1 VVVVNADAAP
11 LTAARKKR
19 GRWVVVGAVVALLA
33 VVGVVAAMTL
43 GRPSGSATSNV
54 STATAAKRT
63 ITVAVSGTG
72 SAVAADAVT
81 VNPQISGEVEKLY
94 VSLGAS
100 VSAGDKLY
108 TISSSDVENELL
120 KAKASLLQSEQSV
133 LNARSSYKQASSQLY
148 TAKTQQIKAQQSV
161 DRLKSEPTTATN
173 HAYNLKVAKR
183 ELASAKQSVS
193 SAKLGVSSAD
203 VGLEAARANLS
214 SAEDSYGSAK
224 DDADE
229 TVVTAPSDGVI
240 TALPISVGS
249 AVSAGTNSSSSSS
262 SGGTSSGGTAASG
275 SSASGSS
282 GSSSSSSSGSGSSIT
297 ITDMESLQVEMS
309 VSEVDIP
316 KVSVGQK
323 ADVEFDAVPSKTFT
337 GSVKSIM
344 PNAASSS
351 GVVNYTVYVKLDSLE
366 PTLRTGMTASVDI
379 RTTVATDALAVPSSA
394 VKTDNGTKYVM
405 VVGAGGTTSKKTV
418 TVGVSD
424 DSYTQILSGITDGTV
439 VSTGSAA
446 AASGSSTTGSSTKS
460 SNGGAFMMGGP
471 GAGGG
476 TGGPPPGGN

>member
-1 VVVVNADAAP
+1 MTNSLPHRTTFEEKESRRRGGRHARNVPQIRLQRAQRRFREAAVNAEAAP

-19 GRWVVVGAVVALLA
+19 GRWVVVGAIVALVA
-33 VVGVVAAMTL
+33 VVGVVVAMTL
-43 GRPSGSATSNV
+43 GRPSGSATSNL

-81 VNPQISGEVEKLY
+81 VNPQITGEVEKLY

-100 VSAGDKLY
+100 VAAGDRLY

-148 TAKTQQIKAQQSV
+148 SANTQKLKAQQSV
-161 DRLKSEPTTATN
+161 DRLKSEPTTATD

-193 SAKLGVSSAD
+193 SASVGVSSAE
-203 VGLEAARANLS
+203 VGLEAAKANLT

-249 AVSAGTNSSSSSS
+249 AVSAGTNSS
-262 SGGTSSGGTAASG
+262 
-275 SSASGSS
+275 
-282 GSSSSSSSGSGSSIT
+282 
-297 ITDMESLQVEMS
+297 
-309 VSEVDIP
+309 
-316 KVSVGQK
+316 
-323 ADVEFDAVPSKTFT
+323 
-337 GSVKSIM
+337 
-344 PNAASSS
+344 ASSS
-351 GVVNYTVYVKLDSLE
+351 AQGRVRVAARRARVPRRARRRALRAVRAARSPS
-366 PTLRTGMTASVDI
+366 PTWRAC
-379 RTTVATDALAVPSSA
+379 
-394 VKTDNGTKYVM
+394 
-405 VVGAGGTTSKKTV
+405 
-418 TVGVSD
+418 
-424 DSYTQILSGITDGTV
+424 
-439 VSTGSAA
+439 
-446 AASGSSTTGSSTKS
+446 KS
-460 SNGGAFMMGGP
+460 R
-471 GAGGG
+471 
-476 TGGPPPGGN
+476 

>member
-1 VVVVNADAAP
+1 VNAEAAP
-11 LTAARKKR
+11 ITAARKKR
-19 GRWVVVGAVVALLA
+19 GRWVVVGAIVALLA
-33 VVGVVAAMTL
+33 VVGVVAVMTL
-43 GRPSGSATSNV
+43 GRQSDTATSNL

-100 VSAGDKLY
+100 VTAGDRLY
-108 TISSSDVENELL
+108 TISSSDVENALL

-148 TAKTQQIKAQQSV
+148 SANTQKIKAQQLV
-161 DRLKSEPTTATN
+161 DRLKSEPTTATD

-183 ELASAKQSVS
+183 ELTSAKQSVS
-193 SAKLGVSSAD
+193 SASLGVSSAD
-203 VGLEAARANLS
+203 VGLAAARANLT
-214 SAEDSYGSAK
+214 SAEDSYSSAK
-224 DDADE
+224 ADAE
-229 TVVTAPSDGVI
+229 QTVVTAPSDGVI

-262 SGGTSSGGTAASG
+262 SGGASASDGAAGASTSSGT
-275 SSASGSS
+275 SA
-282 GSSSSSSSGSGSSIT
+282 SSSSGSGSSIT
-297 ITDMESLQVEMS
+297 ITDMGSMQVEMT

-316 KVSVGQK
+316 KVAVGQK
-323 ADVEFDAVPSKTFT
+323 ADVEFDAVSGKTFK

-344 PNAASSS
+344 PNATSSS

-379 RTTVATDALAVPSSA
+379 QTTVATDALALPSSA

-405 VVGAGGTTSKKTV
+405 VVGNDGATSRKTV

-424 DSYTQILSGITDGTV
+424 DSFTQVLSGIAEGTV

-446 AASGSSTTGSSTKS
+446 AASGSSTTGSSGRNAS
-460 SNGGAFMMGGP
+460 GGAFMMGGP